1 MTKINNTEIEIQ
13 KKEKATL
20 KRTLREFALE
30 NIEFELFKYS
40 EGEFPNLI
48 IKHKLE
54 KAILEKIMGLDFLV
68 QNERKLLF
76 YELPNCFINDFN
88 DNTHSILSN
97 FFVISLLDIC
107 KKKESFDAVSK
118 EEITKNLSDVLLL
131 LCKENIDLE
140 TKIKIVSIIDNDL
153 RTKIKKEFKRK
164 KYIKYKDYIIS
175 ELINYGIILFEKDKI
190 KFTPEVIYWFWS
202 KRQKRNYYLV

>member
-1 MTKINNTEIEIQ
+1 M
-13 KKEKATL
+13 
-20 KRTLREFALE
+20 
-30 NIEFELFKYS
+30 
-40 EGEFPNLI
+40 
-48 IKHKLE
+48 
-54 KAILEKIMGLDFLV
+54 
-68 QNERKLLF
+68 
-76 YELPNCFINDFN
+76 PNCFINDFN